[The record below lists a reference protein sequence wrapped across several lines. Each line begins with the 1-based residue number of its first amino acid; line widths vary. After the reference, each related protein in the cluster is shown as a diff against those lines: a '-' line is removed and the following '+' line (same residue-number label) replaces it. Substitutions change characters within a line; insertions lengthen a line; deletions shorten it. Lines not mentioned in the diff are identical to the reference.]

1 MILTHDRGT
10 SVGMI
15 ALDLLAESQQH
26 LPDQAIL
33 TNANIHL
40 PLANLTAFRSAL
52 LDPATARDTARATTP
67 ELLAAGLG
75 ASTFLPRPGRSTIPR
90 SLPWQ
95 LVSPITTGSLCCPTR
110 LNTST
115 NALPA
120 KRLGWKHFPAIT

>member
-10 SVGMI
+10 SAGMI
-15 ALDLLAESQQH
+15 ALDLLAQSQQH
-26 LPDQAIL
+26 LPDQVIL
-33 TNANIHL
+33 TNANIYL
-40 PLANLTAFRSAL
+40 PLANLTAFQSAL

-67 ELLAAGLG
+67 QLLAAGLG
-75 ASTFLPRPGRSTIPR
+75 ASTFLPRRTLDDPEIAA
-90 SLPWQ
+90 LAAC
-95 LVSPITTGSLCCPTR
+95 SPITTGSLCCPTR